1 MQGGKPENVS
11 KSFTP
16 LIDERLTYI
25 QPKRQWT
32 DINWKKVEKHVIRLQ
47 TRITKAVITFLIG
60 LRSLSKQKKQ
70 HCI

>member
-16 LIDERLTYI
+16 LIGEILADI

-32 DINWKKVEKHVIRLQ
+32 DINWKKVEKHVIKLQ